1 MRSLLPVL
9 FLAFLVALPI
19 GAQEVQLPA
28 PDMIVGQPAGQ
39 PLTGAALEEQTEHV
53 AGQLRCPVCQGL
65 SVFDSPAPMAVNM
78 KHQVRDLLAAG
89 YTGEQIT
96 RYFEASY
103 GEFVRLKPTMSGMNW
118 IVWLAPIAMLAI
130 GIWAVMSFLRR
141 SNKSQRASESVPD
154 AGSVVSTETDDPEL
168 LPYLLKVR
176 ELAYGWP
183 GGNPPA
189 EVDRS

>member
-1 MRSLLPVL
+1 MRSFLSVL
-9 FLAFLVALPI
+9 FLALLAALPM
-19 GAQEVQLPA
+19 GAQEVQVPA
-28 PDMIVGQPAGQ
+28 PDQIVGPPAGQ
-39 PLTGAALEEQTEHV
+39 PLTGAALEQQTEQV
-53 AGQLRCPVCQGL
+53 AGELRCPTCQGL

-118 IVWLAPIAMLAI
+118 IVWLAPIAMLGI

-141 SNKSQRASESVPD
+141 SKKSQRAPEAAPHAAPEVE
-154 AGSVVSTETDDPEL
+154 TELDDPEL

-189 EVDRS
+189 EGDRS

>member
-130 GIWAVMSFLRR
+130 GFWAVMSFLRR

>member
-1 MRSLLPVL
+1 MRSFLAL
-9 FLAFLVALPI
+9 FLLAILAALPMA
-19 GAQEVQLPA
+19 AQEVSLPA
-28 PDMIVGQPAGQ
+28 PDQIVGQPAGQ
-39 PLTGAALEEQTEHV
+39 PLTGAALEQQTEHV
-53 AGQLRCPVCQGL
+53 AGLLRCPVCQGL
-65 SVFDSPAPMAVNM
+65 SVYDSPAPMAVNM

-96 RYFEASY
+96 SYFEASY

-118 IVWLAPIAMLAI
+118 IVWLAPVAMLGI

-141 SNKSQRASESVPD
+141 SNRAQRAAEAAPEVPTD
-154 AGSVVSTETDDPEL
+154 LDDPEL

-189 EVDRS
+189 EGDRS

>member
-9 FLAFLVALPI
+9 LLTLLAALPL

-39 PLTGAALEEQTEHV
+39 PLTGAALEEQTEQV

-103 GEFVRLKPTMSGMNW
+103 GEFVRLKPTMSGMNS
-118 IVWLAPIAMLAI
+118 IVWLAPIAMLGI

-141 SNKSQRASESVPD
+141 SNKSQRASEAAPEP
-154 AGSVVSTETDDPEL
+154 GSEISTDPDDPEL

-189 EVDRS
+189 GGDRS

>member
-1 MRSLLPVL
+1 MRSLLSL
-9 FLAFLVALPI
+9 FLLAVLAALPI

-28 PDMIVGQPAGQ
+28 PDQIVGQPAGQ
-39 PLTGAALEEQTEHV
+39 PLTGDALEKQTEHV
-53 AGQLRCPVCQGL
+53 AGQLRCPTCQGL

-103 GEFVRLKPTMSGMNW
+103 GEFVRLKPTMSGINW
-118 IVWLAPIAMLAI
+118 IVWLAPVVMLGI

-141 SNKSQRASESVPD
+141 SNKSQRASEAALEV
-154 AGSVVSTETDDPEL
+154 ATEPDDPEL

-189 EVDRS
+189 EGDRS